1 MNFYDQSRA
10 LLGRFNLAKVQ
21 LKSLTRRLFSRPTRN
36 LATLV
41 FTGVLTV
48 VSQPLLADEVVA
60 LSFAKA
66 WQQVQRVSD
75 SQQAQSAQVAR
86 AKGLEEAGEDMDW
99 PSLQLTSSYSLLEKP
114 LALDVAELGIDAT
127 SLPPAL
133 GQMLGA
139 LPSQFAF
146 SEQDIFRTSL
156 KAMWPIYTGGQ
167 ITAAQGIHKA
177 KVEEKKQQQ
186 ALATRELFLLLVN
199 RYYGVAVAKAT
210 VETNQTLVDSLAVHL
225 DHATKRE
232 QQGQIARVEVLNAE
246 VAYNNGKINL
256 ASAVRQWEMANIA
269 MARMLKLP
277 SVNLYSA
284 LFMLDESPSLP
295 YLSQRTLTQ
304 HPALKLLQAKEA
316 QAEGLIDVEKG
327 LYKPKVF
334 LYGNYTLYEDDS
346 TLSHIEPD
354 WMVGVGLTMPLISR
368 EGRSGKVRAAK
379 SALLQARY
387 TKAQTQQDLSL
398 LLDQN
403 YRQLLQAEEESQSL
417 DTSLALAKENLRLRD
432 IAFNQGLSTSIDRV
446 DAEIKLKAVHTQQ
459 LAAKYRYLQAYAS
472 LMTISGQ
479 LDKFIN
485 NSNSLEK

>member
-10 LLGRFNLAKVQ
+10 LFGRFNLAKVQ
-21 LKSLTRRLFSRPTRN
+21 LKSLTRRLFSSPARN
-36 LATLV
+36 LATLA
-41 FTGVLTV
+41 FTGALTV

-277 SVNLYSA
+277 LVNLYSA

>member
-1 MNFYDQSRA
+1 MNFYNINRA
-10 LLGRFNLAKVQ
+10 VFRRCNLAKGLSQ
-21 LKSLTRRLFSRPTRN
+21 GLSQGQSKGLPKSLTR
-36 LATLV
+36 LV
-41 FTGVLTV
+41 FTCILTL
-48 VSQPLLADEVVA
+48 VSQPLLADEAAV

-66 WQQVQRVSD
+66 WQQVQKVSD
-75 SQQAQSAQVAR
+75 SQQAQKAQVAR

-99 PSLQLTSSYSLLEKP
+99 PSLQLTGSYTLLEKP
-114 LALDVAELGIDAT
+114 LSLDVAELGIDAT
-127 SLPPAL
+127 RLPPAI

-177 KVEEKKQQQ
+177 EVTEKKQQQ
-186 ALATRELFLLLVN
+186 ALATRELFVLLVN
-199 RYYGVAVAKAT
+199 RYYGVAVAKAM

-225 DHATKRE
+225 NHATKRE

-246 VAYNNGKINL
+246 VAYHNGKINL

-277 SVNLYSA
+277 AVNLSSA
-284 LFMLDESPSLP
+284 LFMLDEAPSLP
-295 YLSQRTLTQ
+295 YLSQLTLRQ

-316 QAEGLIDVEKG
+316 QAKGLIDVEKG

-346 TLSHIEPD
+346 ALSHMEPD
-354 WMVGVGLTMPLISR
+354 WMVGVGMTMPLISR
-368 EGRSGKVRAAK
+368 DGRSGKVRAAK

-387 TKAQTQQDLSL
+387 TKAQTRQDLSL

-403 YRQLLQAEEESQSL
+403 YRQLLQAKEESQSL

-472 LMTISGQ
+472 LMAISGQ

>member
-256 ASAVRQWEMANIA
+256 ASTVRQWEMANIA

-295 YLSQRTLTQ
+295 YLSQLTLTQ

-368 EGRSGKVRAAK
+368 DGRSGKVRAAK

-403 YRQLLQAEEESQSL
+403 YRQLLQAKEESQSL

>member
-1 MNFYDQSRA
+1 MNFYYQSRA

-36 LATLV
+36 LATLA

-114 LALDVAELGIDAT
+114 LALDVADLGIDAT

>member
-1 MNFYDQSRA
+1 
-10 LLGRFNLAKVQ
+10 
-21 LKSLTRRLFSRPTRN
+21 
-36 LATLV
+36 
-41 FTGVLTV
+41 
-48 VSQPLLADEVVA
+48 
-60 LSFAKA
+60 
-66 WQQVQRVSD
+66 
-75 SQQAQSAQVAR
+75 
-86 AKGLEEAGEDMDW
+86 
-99 PSLQLTSSYSLLEKP
+99 
-114 LALDVAELGIDAT
+114 
-127 SLPPAL
+127 
-133 GQMLGA
+133 MLGA